1 MDRALPGILEDADSA
16 LSGALRLLLAQ
27 LKLELDQMALRIEE
41 ADAVIEKTAQEND
54 ACRRLVAIPGIG
66 PVTATALIAD
76 EKFVDAN
83 I

>member
-1 MDRALPGILEDADSA
+1 
-16 LSGALRLLLAQ
+16 
-27 LKLELDQMALRIEE
+27 MALRIEE

-83 I
+83 IVQTCYKVDRTLMI